1 MAARRQQSAGQAG
14 LSVLLLFSH
23 GGARELSM
31 PNLDERVTTLEREM
45 SALKARV
52 GANEEDLQS
61 IPDLIRMEFR
71 LGNSQIARLSRD
83 VAQLQRDVAGLQGD
97 FGGLNARVE
106 AMPRAVAELVAEML
120 AERDKKR

>member
-1 MAARRQQSAGQAG
+1 
-14 LSVLLLFSH
+14 
-23 GGARELSM
+23 M
-31 PNLDERVTTLEREM
+31 PDLEERVTTLEREM
-45 SALKARV
+45 SELKVRV

-97 FGGLNARVE
+97 FDGLNAKVE
-106 AMPRAVAELVAEML
+106 VMPRAVAELVVEML
-120 AERDKKR
+120 VERDGKG